1 MCLSGPRPVASQ
13 MGVCEEDYYC
23 KPALPTHTV
32 SKTYIHKT
40 HFPRHPTP
48 HPQSTVEQRIG
59 KPSISFR
66 IWETQR
72 LVTVAQWRRQEWNA
86 AHVCT
91 FPTFTKV
98 WMFLISIQIENN
110 KHTSTLINMAAV
122 ICGWPVPAC
131 PKLHIFISFSLTLP
145 LFHCARLCIYKAYK
159 IQRENF

>member
-1 MCLSGPRPVASQ
+1 MRACVCL
-13 MGVCEEDYYC
+13 
-23 KPALPTHTV
+23 ALVLLLVRWVSVKRITTVSLLYPHTV

-40 HFPRHPTP
+40 HFPRYPTP
-48 HPQSTVEQRIG
+48 HPQSTVEQSIG

-72 LVTVAQWRRQEWNA
+72 LVTFAQWWRQEWNA
-86 AHVCT
+86 EHVGT

-98 WMFLISIQIENN
+98 WMFLISIQIKNN

-145 LFHCARLCIYKAYK
+145 LSLCASLYL
-159 IQRENF
+159 QSL